1 MILLKTGILIISSSF
16 IVSTTLLLLVFFY
29 PSQAQST
36 GGISI
41 SQSNTINLD
50 ISNITLGDSPTGLI
64 SVNGIVF
71 NNSTESVENI
81 RVDVTLFDANNN
93 TIRDTSR
100 YISSAF
106 YIFEPGS
113 TVNFNFLMSTG
124 DFDYYTARAYADRIQ

>member
-1 MILLKTGILIISSSF
+1 MNLLKSGIIILSSSF
-16 IVSTTLLLLVFFY
+16 IISTTLLLLISFY

-41 SQSNTINLD
+41 SQPNTINLA

-64 SVNGIVF
+64 SLNGVVF
-71 NNSTESVENI
+71 NNSTERVENI
-81 RVDVTLFDANNN
+81 KVDVTLYDANNN

-100 YISSAF
+100 FISSAF

-113 TVNFNFLMSTG
+113 TVNFDFLMSTG
-124 DFDYYTARAYADRIQ
+124 DFNYYTARAYGDRIQ

>member
-1 MILLKTGILIISSSF
+1 M
-16 IVSTTLLLLVFFY
+16 STTLLLLVFFY

-41 SQSNTINLD
+41 SQSNTVNLA

-64 SVNGIVF
+64 SINGVVF
-71 NNSTESVENI
+71 NNSTESVDNI
-81 RVDVTLFDANNN
+81 KVEITLYDANNN

-100 YISSAF
+100 FISSAF

-113 TVNFNFLMSTG
+113 TVNFDFLMSTG
-124 DFDYYTARAYADRIQ
+124 DFNYYTARAYGDRIQ

>member
-1 MILLKTGILIISSSF
+1 MS
-16 IVSTTLLLLVFFY
+16 FY

-41 SQSNTINLD
+41 SQSNTVNLD

-64 SVNGIVF
+64 SVNGIVI
-71 NNSTESVENI
+71 NNSSESVENI
-81 RVDVTLFDANNN
+81 KVDVTLYDANNN

-100 YISSAF
+100 FVSSAF

-124 DFDYYTARAYADRIQ
+124 DFNNYVARAYADRIQ

>member
-1 MILLKTGILIISSSF
+1 MNCLKNGIIIISSSF
-16 IVSTTLLLLVFFY
+16 IISTTLLLLISFY

-36 GGISI
+36 GGVSI
-41 SQSNTINLD
+41 SQSNTINLA

-81 RVDVTLFDANNN
+81 KVDVTLYDANNK

-100 YISSAF
+100 FISSAF

>member
-1 MILLKTGILIISSSF
+1 MIIGSSLT
-16 IVSTTLLLLVFFY
+16 ISTTLLLLMSFY

-41 SQSNTINLD
+41 SQSNTINLA

-64 SVNGIVF
+64 SINGVVF
-71 NNSTESVENI
+71 NNSTESVDNI
-81 RVDVTLFDANNN
+81 KVEITLYDANNN

-100 YISSAF
+100 FISSAF

-113 TVNFNFLMSTG
+113 TVNFDFLMSTG
-124 DFDYYTARAYADRIQ
+124 DFNYYTARAYGDRIQ

>member
-1 MILLKTGILIISSSF
+1 MNLLKFGIMIIASSLT
-16 IVSTTLLLLVFFY
+16 ISTTLLLLMSFY

-41 SQSNTINLD
+41 SQSNTVNLA

-64 SVNGIVF
+64 SINGVVF
-71 NNSTESVENI
+71 NNSTESVDNI
-81 RVDVTLFDANNN
+81 KVEITLYDANNN

-100 YISSAF
+100 FISSAF

-113 TVNFNFLMSTG
+113 TVNFDFLMSTG
-124 DFDYYTARAYADRIQ
+124 DFNYYTARAYGDRIQ

>member
-1 MILLKTGILIISSSF
+1 MNLLKSGITIISSSF
-16 IVSTTLLLLVFFY
+16 IISTTLLLLMSFY
-29 PSQAQST
+29 PTQAQPT

-41 SQSNTINLD
+41 SQSNIINLA
-50 ISNITLGDSPTGLI
+50 ISNITVGGSPTGLI

-81 RVDVTLFDANNN
+81 KLDVTLYDANNN

-100 YISSAF
+100 FISSAF
-106 YIFEPGS
+106 YKFVPGS
-113 TVNFNFLMSTG
+113 SVNFNFLMSTG

>member
-1 MILLKTGILIISSSF
+1 MNLLKSGIIIISISF
-16 IVSTTLLLLVFFY
+16 IISTTLLLLISFY
-29 PSQAQST
+29 STQAQPPGST
-36 GGISI
+36 YF
-41 SQSNTINLD
+41 SQSNTVNLA

-81 RVDVTLFDANNN
+81 KVDVTLYDDNNN

-100 YISSAF
+100 FISSAF

-124 DFDYYTARAYADRIQ
+124 DFDHYTARAYADRIQ

>member
-1 MILLKTGILIISSSF
+1 MIS
-16 IVSTTLLLLVFFY
+16 FY
-29 PSQAQST
+29 PSQSQST

-41 SQSNTINLD
+41 SEPNAINLA

-64 SVNGIVF
+64 SVNGIVI

-81 RVDVTLFDANNN
+81 KVDVTLYDANNN

-100 YISSAF
+100 FISSAF

-124 DFDYYTARAYADRIQ
+124 DFNNYTARAYADRIQ

>member
-1 MILLKTGILIISSSF
+1 MNLLKFGIIIIGSSLT
-16 IVSTTLLLLVFFY
+16 ISTTMLLLMSIY

-41 SQSNTINLD
+41 SQSNTVNLA

-64 SVNGIVF
+64 SINGVVF

-81 RVDVTLFDANNN
+81 KVDITLYDANNN

-100 YISSAF
+100 FISSAF

-113 TVNFNFLMSTG
+113 TVNFDFLMSTG
-124 DFDYYTARAYADRIQ
+124 DFNYYTARAYAERIQ

>member
-1 MILLKTGILIISSSF
+1 MNLLNFGIIIISSTLA
-16 IVSTTLLLLVFFY
+16 ISTTLILWMPLY
-29 PSQAQST
+29 SSQAQPT

-64 SVNGIVF
+64 SINGIVF

-81 RVDVTLFDANNN
+81 KVDVTLYDANNN

-100 YISSAF
+100 FISSAF
-106 YIFEPGS
+106 YTFEPGS

-124 DFDYYTARAYADRIQ
+124 DFDYYTARAYADRVQ

>member
-1 MILLKTGILIISSSF
+1 MNLLKSGIIIISISF
-16 IVSTTLLLLVFFY
+16 IISTTLLFLISFY
-29 PSQAQST
+29 PSQAQLT
-36 GGISI
+36 GGVSI
-41 SQSNTINLD
+41 SQSNTINLA

-81 RVDVTLFDANNN
+81 KVDVTLYDANNN

-100 YISSAF
+100 FISSAF
-106 YIFEPGS
+106 YIFDPGS
-113 TVNFNFLMSTG
+113 NVTFNFLMSTG

>member
-1 MILLKTGILIISSSF
+1 MNILKSGIITISSIFIIS
-16 IVSTTLLLLVFFY
+16 ITLLLLISFY
-29 PSQAQST
+29 PSQAQPT

-41 SQSNTINLD
+41 SQSNTINLA

-64 SVNGIVF
+64 SVNGIVL

-81 RVDVTLFDANNN
+81 KVDVTLHDANNN

-100 YISSAF
+100 FISSAF